1 MCFYASVS
9 NPKNYYYL
17 RIYGICYIFMSLSA
31 IAQIRFFRKVIF
43 MLGNNPISVLDY
55 IVSSMMC
62 NKKLLYYWWLLK
74 AGY

>member
-43 MLGNNPISVLDY
+43 KHIGKQP
-55 IVSSMMC
+55 
-62 NKKLLYYWWLLK
+62 NKCTTF
-74 AGY
+74 